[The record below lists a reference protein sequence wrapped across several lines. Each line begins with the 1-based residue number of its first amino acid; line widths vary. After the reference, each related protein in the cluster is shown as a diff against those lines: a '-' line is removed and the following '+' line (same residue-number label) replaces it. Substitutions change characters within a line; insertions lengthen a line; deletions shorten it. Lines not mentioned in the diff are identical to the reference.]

1 MCISADTGNLN
12 VVVWNSAESLPKIFF
27 GIGEI
32 RYTVGVRTGTL
43 TKIRFFEFCD
53 FDDETLCLGFFRFFF

>member
-43 TKIRFFEFCD
+43 IKSREKEEKD
-53 FDDETLCLGFFRFFF
+53 RERERDDHTSPSC